1 MWVYPI
7 DLVYNFYHIAS
18 TNEQRHL
25 SVVANLA
32 RITAYTARDLTK
44 EGSKEVEKLWSEF
57 MKPLSGSSKK
67 GATPATQKAGM
78 KTGNRAADAMFS
90 VGRFQAVKSEPSDG
104 TAGA

>member
-25 SVVANLA
+25 AVISNLA
-32 RITAYTARDLTK
+32 RISAYTARDLTK

-57 MKPLSGSSKK
+57 TKPFLSATKK
-67 GATPATQKAGM
+67 GATSTTQKAGM
-78 KTGNRAADAMFS
+78 KTGNRAADAMFA
-90 VGRFQAVKSEPSDG
+90 VGRFQAVKSESSDG
-104 TAGA
+104 TSGA

>member
-25 SVVANLA
+25 SVISNLA

-44 EGSKEVEKLWSEF
+44 DGSKEVEKLWSEF
-57 MKPLSGSSKK
+57 MKPLAGSNKK
-67 GATPATQKAGM
+67 GATPASQKAGA
-78 KTGNRAADAMFS
+78 KTGNKAADAMFA
-90 VGRFQAVKSEPSDG
+90 VGRFQAVQSEPSDG
-104 TAGA
+104 TSGA